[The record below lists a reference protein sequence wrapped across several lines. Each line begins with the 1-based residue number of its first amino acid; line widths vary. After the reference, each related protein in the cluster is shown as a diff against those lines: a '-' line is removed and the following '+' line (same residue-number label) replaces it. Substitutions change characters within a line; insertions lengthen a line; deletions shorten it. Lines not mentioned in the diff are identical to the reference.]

1 MKFGVVVITHG
12 RIAEELVRA
21 TEAIVKEK
29 IRVVPVN
36 VLQSDEVARYQ
47 ELIRQAILRVDQG
60 SGVLLLSDMFGG
72 TPSNLCHSF
81 LKKGKIELVTGVNL
95 PMLLKL
101 ATLSDDLDIS
111 QAVSFIKEYGQR
123 NITWATEVLEENK
136 P

>member
-1 MKFGVVVITHG
+1 MKIGVVVITHG

-47 ELIRQAILRVDQG
+47 EIIRQAITHVDQG

-72 TPSNLCHSF
+72 TPSNLCHPF
-81 LKKGKIELVTGVNL
+81 LKKGNIELVTGVNL

-101 ATLSDDLDIS
+101 VTLSDDLDIS
-111 QAVSFIKEYGQR
+111 QVVSFIKEYGQR
-123 NITWATEVLEENK
+123 NITWATELLEDNK
-136 P
+136 L